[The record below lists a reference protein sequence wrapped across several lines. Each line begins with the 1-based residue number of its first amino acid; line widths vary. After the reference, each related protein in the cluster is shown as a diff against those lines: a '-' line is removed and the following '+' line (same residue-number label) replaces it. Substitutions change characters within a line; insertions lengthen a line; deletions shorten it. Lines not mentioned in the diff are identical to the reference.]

1 VNKVFKGGMAA
12 GVGIIGL
19 VLVVPQATYAAAPAD
34 HGRSAGYTTAQ
45 VAVHHTP
52 ADCWTV
58 VKHDVYDLTK
68 WLPLHATAPITA
80 AQICGLDATKAFK
93 TADQAGHHAQSG
105 DHDSDNDR
113 NIVSRDGDKNGGNDG
128 ENDGH
133 SANAAMSSSATT
145 HHDDGDNDGP
155 VSLKSSIKSYKIGRL
170 VRAMSPTP
178 TPTVTPTPT
187 PTMTPTPTPTPSP
200 TLATV
205 TGAQLATHNVLT
217 NCWVAISG
225 NVYNLTTFATTHSGG
240 SAVIA
245 PVCGKDGTS
254 VFETRHGVGS
264 SKINTLAQYKVG
276 ALVA

>member
-1 VNKVFKGGMAA
+1 MNRLFKGGMAA

-19 VLVVPQATYAAAPAD
+19 VLVVPQATYAATPAD
-34 HGRSAGYTTAQ
+34 HGRSARYTIAQ
-45 VAVHHTP
+45 VAVHNTP

-68 WLPLHATAPITA
+68 WLPLHASAPISA
-80 AQICGLDATKAFK
+80 AQTCGLNATNAFRAADATPHASQSS
-93 TADQAGHHAQSG
+93 DQ
-105 DHDSDNDR
+105 DSDNGR
-113 NIVSRDGDKNGGNDG
+113 NHANRDGDKNGGDG

-133 SANAAMSSSATT
+133 LANAGTSSSAKT
-145 HHDDGDNDGP
+145 HHDGGGNESF
-155 VSLKSSIKSYKIGRL
+155 VSLKKSIKSYKIGRL
-170 VRAMSPTP
+170 VRVMPTP
-178 TPTVTPTPT
+178 TPTVTPTTT
-187 PTMTPTPTPTPSP
+187 PTVTPTATPTPTPTP
-200 TLATV
+200 ATV